1 MALQNLQLIKRKE
14 LCQALGFSTTALDDL
29 IKRDPS
35 FPRPIK
41 MGESRQAAVMF
52 RLNEVD
58 SWLTQRQ
65 KSDYVS

>member
-1 MALQNLQLIKRKE
+1 MMLENLKLIKRKD
-14 LCQALGFSTTALDDL
+14 LCDVLGFSTSALDEL
-29 IKRDPS
+29 IKRDPT

-58 SWLTQRQ
+58 SWLSEKQ
-65 KSDYVS
+65 KKYDSA

>member
-1 MALQNLQLIKRKE
+1 MALEGLKLIKRKE
-14 LCQALGFSTTALDDL
+14 LCEALGFSTTALDDL
-29 IKRDPS
+29 IKRDPT

-52 RLNEVD
+52 RLREVD

-65 KSDYVS
+65 KGHYAS